1 MPEIRAI
8 SVSGSIPLVNQLALG
23 DLALNTFDGK
33 LYLKK
38 FANNTQTI
46 IEVGGGVIQTY
57 LLIMPPF
64 SNPNITFT
72 RGNGTTFSLNLSTL
86 VPTSASY
93 ALTASYAENS
103 IPPFPYTG
111 SAEITGSLT
120 VRGTSLVQDGS
131 LGVVTTGTTNATDAF
146 KVQNATPDDLLVVRD
161 DGEIVV
167 NTTKYSL
174 NGVLTNN
181 GGIITEV
188 NGYNG
193 TVVID
198 QSPNPPITLDIQ
210 NGLIINV
217 L

>member
-46 IEVGGGVIQTY
+46 IEVGGGNTDLFINNASF
-57 LLIMPPF
+57 L
-64 SNPNITFT
+64 NPNITFT